1 MSREIYDGID
11 INDFKEGSM
20 TFSTVEFIE
29 CFKDTINFMLRK
41 WKQQQNIKADKDRPE
56 AEAEAE
62 VE

>member
-41 WKQQQNIKADKDRPE
+41 WKQ
-56 AEAEAE
+56 
-62 VE
+62 